1 MMKTKED
8 STRNGRQARRRE
20 REKAWLK
27 EHGWG
32 SWEALHTALMRGEVE
47 VMRASHQ
54 GQKIESEQIPGDM

>member
-32 SWEALHTALMRGEVE
+32 SWEALHTALMRGEVL
-47 VMRASHQ
+47 VIFRLINSKNAAK
-54 GQKIESEQIPGDM
+54 GK